1 MEGSSTGMI
10 ELEVDAI
17 NRKLGI
23 AILSDGQEI
32 PVTNWFDMDGNEC
45 DYADAVA
52 CACGPDF
59 DGNWYAVALG
69 SFTGALIQ

>member
-1 MEGSSTGMI
+1 MGDI
-10 ELEVDAI
+10 ELEVDAVH
-17 NRKLGI
+17 RARGI
-23 AILSDGQEI
+23 AILSDGQEVPI
-32 PVTNWFDMDGNEC
+32 TNWIDIDGNEC

-69 SFTGALIQ
+69 SFTGAIIQ